1 MPATTPTGGRRVGGR
16 DVQAAAWVRRG
27 SMLGARILTL
37 AISIKG
43 DDVVAF
49 EDALAE
55 VAQKVELYGKDLLTE
70 EATKTAVVMPFISRV
85 LGYDVFNP
93 TEVVP
98 EFVADVGIKKG
109 EKIDFAILRG
119 GEVQI
124 LVEAKQ
130 IGASLTLE
138 NASQLVR
145 YFHVSSARVA
155 ILTNGQHWHFYTDLD
170 AANRMDEKPFL
181 RLDLRNIDPYSLPEL
196 KKMTKEAFDLDS
208 VLLAAEELK
217 YVSGLKRA
225 IASQFESPKDDFVR
239 LLASGVYE
247 GTFTAKVRE
256 AFSRLASK
264 ALQQF
269 INDQVNERLKSALGG
284 SAPVVGAA
292 PQVREPVAD
301 VSPDDTEPETPNDI
315 QTTIEELEGFHIVR
329 AILASDVLFDRIVSR
344 DNKSYFNILLDD
356 NNRKPICRL
365 HFNRKQKYLGLFDAA
380 KIERREPLERVEDIY
395 RHAEELRETL
405 RRHL

>member
-1 MPATTPTGGRRVGGR
+1 M
-16 DVQAAAWVRRG
+16 
-27 SMLGARILTL
+27 
-37 AISIKG
+37 
-43 DDVVAF
+43 AF
-49 EDALAE
+49 EDALAD
-55 VAQKVELYGKDLLTE
+55 VAAKVEQYGKNLLTE
-70 EATKTAVVMPFISRV
+70 EATKTAVVMPFISTV

-130 IGASLTLE
+130 IGAPLTLE

-145 YFHVSSARVA
+145 YFHVSTARVA

-170 AANRMDEKPFL
+170 APNRMDDKPFL
-181 RLDLRNIDPYSLPEL
+181 RLDLRNIDPYALPEL

-225 IASQFESPKDDFVR
+225 IATQFESPKDDFVR
-239 LLASGVYE
+239 LLASDVYE
-247 GTFTAKVRE
+247 GTFTARVRE
-256 AFSRLASK
+256 VFSRLASK

-284 SAPVVGAA
+284 AAPLVGAA
-292 PQVREPVAD
+292 PQVREPEVEEASD
-301 VSPDDTEPETPNDI
+301 EVSTEPHSDVET
-315 QTTIEELEGFHIVR
+315 TLEELEGFHIVR
-329 AILASDVLFDRIVSR
+329 AILASDVPFDRVVSR
-344 DNKSYFNILLDD
+344 DNKSYFNLLLDD
-356 NNRKPICRL
+356 NNRKPFCRL
-365 HFNRKQKYLGLFDAA
+365 HFNRKQKYLGLFDAD
-380 KIERREPLERVEDIY
+380 KTERRVPLDRVEEIY
-395 RHAEELRETL
+395 SHAEALRETM

>member
-1 MPATTPTGGRRVGGR
+1 M
-16 DVQAAAWVRRG
+16 
-27 SMLGARILTL
+27 
-37 AISIKG
+37 
-43 DDVVAF
+43 AF
-49 EDALAE
+49 EDALAD
-55 VAQKVELYGKDLLTE
+55 VAAKVEQYGKNLLTE
-70 EATKTAVVMPFISRV
+70 EATKTAVVMPFISSV

-130 IGASLTLE
+130 IGAPLTLE

-145 YFHVSSARVA
+145 YFHVSTARVA

-170 AANRMDEKPFL
+170 ASNRMDEKPFL
-181 RLDLRNIDPYSLPEL
+181 RLDLRNIDPYALPEL

-247 GTFTAKVRE
+247 GSFTARVRE
-256 AFSRLASK
+256 VFSRLASK
-264 ALQQF
+264 ALQQY

-284 SAPVVGAA
+284 AAPVVGAA
-292 PQVREPVAD
+292 PLVGAARQVREPHAEAVSDEVSAEPHSD
-301 VSPDDTEPETPNDI
+301 VETTLD
-315 QTTIEELEGFHIVR
+315 ELEGFHIVR
-329 AILASDVLFDRIVSR
+329 AILASDVPFDRVVSR
-344 DNKSYFNILLDD
+344 DNKSYFNLLLDD
-356 NNRKPICRL
+356 NNRKPLCRL
-365 HFNRKQKYLGLFDAA
+365 HFNRKQKYLGLFDAD
-380 KIERREPLERVEDIY
+380 KTERRVPLDRVEEIY
-395 RHAEELRETL
+395 SHADVLRETL
-405 RRHL
+405 RRYL